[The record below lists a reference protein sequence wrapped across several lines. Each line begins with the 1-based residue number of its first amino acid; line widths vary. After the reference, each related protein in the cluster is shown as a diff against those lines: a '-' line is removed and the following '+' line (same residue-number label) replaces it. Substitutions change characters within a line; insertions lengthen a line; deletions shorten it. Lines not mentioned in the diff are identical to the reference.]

1 MCDLPL
7 DNPALETAASRAH
20 QAEIVLRL
28 MSQYP
33 SNLANTETEALIGL
47 LLPLVGSAASY
58 LITEQGKQE
67 EALALPPAPGDLY
80 IQNDSGMQ
88 VVVRQCADRLV
99 VFSYIQYPDASH
111 DYPPEAFRRDFT
123 RQKASHA

>member
-1 MCDLPL
+1 MRNLPL
-7 DNPALETAASRAH
+7 DNPALETAASKAH

-33 SNLANTETEALIGL
+33 SKLANTETEALIGL

-58 LITEQGKQE
+58 LITEQGRQE
-67 EALALPPAPGDLY
+67 EAFALPPAPGDHY

-88 VVVRQCADRLV
+88 AVVWQCADRRV

-111 DYPPEAFRRDFT
+111 DYPLEAFMRDFI
-123 RQKASHA
+123 RQEASHA